1 MKFKPLF
8 NFINLRRRPNKIH
21 GGHVKESFLSRIS
34 LQTRLLMLVLALLIA
49 SISVVGFTSYAKA
62 KDTTMDIIE
71 DRLQRE
77 VNTTGEIAGNLMFA
91 YLGDEEEFLE
101 RFNKVVLTNQ
111 SSELIQDGLGA
122 EFFLVNEN
130 KSTPYIINENTKIS
144 FSDQLIT
151 EIIEKENGVIHKV
164 INGIDYTL
172 SFKNVQE
179 LKGQFLIAVPTADYL
194 KTTGELASFTA
205 WMVLISAVIT
215 TIFLVLVI
223 RSLTKPLAVFRNTMR
238 EVREGDLTKNI
249 HVKTTIPEINSLIKS
264 FNQMMTQMRMM
275 VVNIDS
281 ATSDLSKTG
290 EHLKEATD
298 DVIVHNIQ
306 LVDAIKTVK
315 VGAEQT
321 ASSSEESI
329 LAFGQM
335 KDELKVVFQ
344 DMEYLFSSATDMN
357 QSAYRGEKSVSQ
369 MIETMNSFEK
379 EFEKMTKTIRGVKEH
394 SLSIANVVAII
405 QTIAEQTKLLALNA
419 TIEAARAGEAGK
431 GFAVVANE
439 VKKLAEQSSQATED
453 ITKSIELMEQISV
466 QASKEF
472 EYMLGNIHSHL
483 AEASQSKATFDELM
497 SEIDIV
503 NVKLSDMK
511 EHIQQL
517 NGSLPVMEQSAESFA
532 SISQETLASAE
543 QMLAASE
550 EQNAHMNRTHE
561 IGLKLNTLSGELSK
575 TTKEYKVS

>member
-1 MKFKPLF
+1 
-8 NFINLRRRPNKIH
+8 
-21 GGHVKESFLSRIS
+21 
-34 LQTRLLMLVLALLIA
+34 MLVLVLLIA
-49 SISVVGFTSYAKA
+49 SISVVGFTSYVKA
-62 KDTTMDIIE
+62 KETTMDIIE

-77 VNTTGEIAGNLMFA
+77 VNTTGEIAENLMFA
-91 YLGDEEEFLE
+91 YLGDEEEFIE

-111 SSELIQDGLGA
+111 SSELIQDGLSA

-130 KSTPYIINENTKIS
+130 KSTPYLINKNTKIS
-144 FSDQLIT
+144 FSDRLIT
-151 EIIEKENGVIHKV
+151 EIAEKENGVIHKN
-164 INGIDYTL
+164 IKGKDYTL

-179 LKGQFLIAVPTADYL
+179 LKGQFLIAVPTENYL
-194 KTTGELASFTA
+194 KTTSELAAFTA
-205 WMVLISAVIT
+205 WMVLISALIT

-238 EVREGDLTKNI
+238 EVREGDLSKNI

-290 EHLKEATD
+290 VQLKEATD

-329 LAFGQM
+329 HVFGQM

-419 TIEAARAGEAGK
+419 TIEAARAGEAGN

-439 VKKLAEQSSQATED
+439 VKKLAEQSSKATED
-453 ITKSIELMEQISV
+453 ITKSIVFMEQISV

-472 EYMLGNIHSHL
+472 ENMLGNIHSHL
-483 AEASQSKATFDELM
+483 LVASQSRTSFDELM

-503 NVKLSDMK
+503 NVKLSGMK

-532 SISQETLASAE
+532 SVSQETLASAE

-550 EQNAHMNRTHE
+550 EQIAHMNRTHE
-561 IGLKLNTLSGELSK
+561 IGLKLNALSSELSK